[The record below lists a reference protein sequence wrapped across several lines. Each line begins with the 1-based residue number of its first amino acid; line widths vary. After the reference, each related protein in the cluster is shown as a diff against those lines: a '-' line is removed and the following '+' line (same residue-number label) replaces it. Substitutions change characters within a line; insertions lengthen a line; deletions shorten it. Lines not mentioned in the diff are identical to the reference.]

1 MYVSRKQLE
10 RLGET
15 IGDVSTPSK
24 LNRIMHGG
32 GGKSKTPKAPDYTAL
47 AKQQAD
53 SQLAAIRAQTAA
65 NRVNQNTPYGSVNY
79 TTNGKDSY
87 GNDMW
92 NADIKLSP
100 EQQQILDQ
108 QNKLSIG
115 LGGSMNNALDYIN
128 QNLSNP
134 LDASNLP
141 AQQINAGQTV
151 QDAIMSRLNPQFDRR
166 QQQTDA
172 QLANQGIAQGTEA
185 YRNAQTDLG
194 NQRNDAYINAA
205 LQGMNTG
212 QQARQQAL
220 QEQMTLRNDPINT
233 LSALRSGS
241 QVQNPNFINPSQQGA
256 TSGVDYMGAGQAQF
270 NAGLNSSNAQNAA
283 AGNFTS
289 GLFGLGGSLLGG
301 AGAAGGFG
309 NLFGGLF

>member
-15 IGDVSTPSK
+15 LGDVSIPNK
-24 LNRIMHGG
+24 LNHVLHGG
-32 GGKSKTPKAPDYTAL
+32 GGKSKAPKAPDYTAL

-53 SQLAAIRAQTAA
+53 SQLAAVRAQTAA
-65 NRVNQNTPYGSVNY
+65 NRVNQSTPFGSVNY
-79 TTNGKDSY
+79 STSGKDSY
-87 GNDMW
+87 GNDLW

-128 QNLSNP
+128 QNLANP
-134 LDASNLP
+134 LDTSNLP
-141 AQQINAGQTV
+141 AQQINPGQTV

-241 QVQNPNFINPSQQGA
+241 QVQMPNFINPSQQGA
-256 TSGVDYMGAGQAQF
+256 TQGVDYMGAGQAQF
-270 NAGLNSSNAQNAA
+270 NSGLGASNAQNAA

>member
-15 IGDVSTPSK
+15 IGEVSTPNK
-24 LNRIMHGG
+24 INHVLHGG
-32 GGKSKTPKAPDYTAL
+32 GGKGKSPKAPNYTAL

-53 SQLAAIRAQTAA
+53 SQLAALRAQTAA
-65 NRVNQNTPYGSVNY
+65 NRVNQNTPYGSINY
-79 TTNGKDSY
+79 STNGKDAY
-87 GNDMW
+87 GNDLW
-92 NADIKLSP
+92 QSNVTLSP
-100 EQQQILDQ
+100 EQQKILDQ
-108 QNKLSIG
+108 QNQLSIG

-141 AQQINAGQTV
+141 AQQINPGQTV

-233 LSALRSGS
+233 LNALRSGA

-256 TSGVDYMGAGQAQF
+256 GSGVDYLGAGQAQY
-270 NAGLNSSNAQNAA
+270 NAGLGNYNAQNAA
-283 AGNFTS
+283 QGNFTS

-301 AGAAGGFG
+301 AGAAGGLG